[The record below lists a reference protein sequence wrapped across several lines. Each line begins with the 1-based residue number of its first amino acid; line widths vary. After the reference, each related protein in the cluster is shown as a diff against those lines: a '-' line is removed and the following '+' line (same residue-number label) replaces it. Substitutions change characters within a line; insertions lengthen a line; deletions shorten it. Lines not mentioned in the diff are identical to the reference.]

1 MSRCN
6 AAKLSCSER
15 SATSAVFNYVLC
27 DKFCSGFFGYINEF
41 LFVTVAPCAWQVIFL
56 ALMLGGVFLWMV
68 CEIRGY
74 QASLASWSSLTDDMF
89 KDEMETG
96 KEAFVSYVRWKR

>member
-1 MSRCN
+1 MLQSWAVVSVALLRQF
-6 AAKLSCSER
+6 SIMDYV
-15 SATSAVFNYVLC
+15 TSFAV
-27 DKFCSGFFGYINEF
+27 GFFGYINEF

-56 ALMLGGVFLWMV
+56 ALMLGGVFLWLV